1 MTMANAPSPR
11 PALAALP
18 VYKPGKSAEVA
29 MKEHA
34 IAEAIKLAS
43 NENPYNPLPSVQEA
57 ADRGVFGSN
66 RYPDHRATAVRER
79 LAARWGLTPDQ
90 VAVGCG
96 SVGLLQQLLLTFVDA
111 GQQVLYAWRTFESYP
126 IYAQLVAAEIVTVPL
141 RRQSLDLKALAAAV
155 TPATRMVLVTSP
167 NNPTG
172 TAVRSDHFAALLDAV
187 PEQCVVVLDEAYH
200 EYITGHHVPDALSFL
215 PGHPNLVVLRTF
227 SKAYGLA
234 AMRIGYAMAHPDV
247 IASVDKTLI
256 PFAVNGVAQAA
267 ALASLEPAAD
277 QELIARVEGTLAE
290 RERVAAEVRALGL
303 SVPDP
308 QANFV
313 WLPAGESAAEL
324 TLTLEQLGVVTRP
337 FPGEG
342 VRVTIGSP
350 AENDRFLSVLADAA
364 GKLALTETWLL
375 PTGVGAAT
383 VQRWVDR
390 IDAAQSRLTLESA
403 REHDG
408 LTEPDPGGTE
418 RWDAA
423 QVWAHLAEF
432 GGYWRDELDKVIAA
446 ESDDPVPFGRVKTDA
461 RRIAG
466 IEAGR
471 ALPVS
476 EHVARARFDLDVL
489 RAEIAGWS
497 TADWGRVGQ
506 HQTLGNMTIER
517 QLDEFHVGHV
527 EQHLDQLAGL
537 APPGWVGF
545 HGTSRGRTQRA
556 ARSARD

>member
-1 MTMANAPSPR
+1 MTTPPAPR

-18 VYKPGKSAEVA
+18 VYKPGKSAGVA

-57 ADRGVFGSN
+57 ADRGAFGAN

-79 LAARWGLTPDQ
+79 LAAHWGLTPDQ

-96 SVGLLQQLLLTFVDA
+96 SVGLLQQLLLTFVDP

-126 IYAQLVAAEIVTVPL
+126 IYAALVAADIVTVPL
-141 RRQSLDLKALAAAV
+141 RRQSLDLPALTAAV
-155 TPATRMVLVTSP
+155 TPDTRMVLVTSP

-172 TAVRSDHFAALLDAV
+172 TAVRSDHFAELLDAV
-187 PEQCVVVLDEAYH
+187 PDQCVVVLDEAYH
-200 EYITGHHVPDALSFL
+200 EYITGHHVPDALSSL
-215 PGHPNLVVLRTF
+215 PDHPNLVVLRTF

-277 QELIARVEGTLAE
+277 QELAERVAGTLAE
-290 RERVAAEVRALGL
+290 RTRVAAEVRALGF

-313 WLPAGESAAEL
+313 WLPAGESAADL

-350 AENDRFLSVLADAA
+350 AENDRFLSALADAA
-364 GKLALTETWLL
+364 GKLALADTWLL
-375 PTGVGAAT
+375 PTGGLAGT
-383 VQRWVDR
+383 VQGWVDR
-390 IDAAQSRLTLESA
+390 VDAAQARLT
-403 REHDG
+403 EHAVISHQG
-408 LTEPDPGGTE
+408 LTAPDPGGFE

-423 QVWAHLAEF
+423 QVWAHMAEF

-446 ESDDPVPFGRVKTDA
+446 ESDGPVPFGRVKTDA
-461 RRIAG
+461 GRIAG

-471 ALPVS
+471 TQPVD
-476 EHVARARFDLDVL
+476 EHLARIRFDLDVL
-489 RAEIAGWS
+489 RAELAGWS
-497 TADWGRVGQ
+497 AADWSRTGQ
-506 HQTLGNMTIER
+506 HQTLGVMSIQR
-517 QLDEFHVGHV
+517 QLDDFHAGHV
-527 EQHLDQLAGL
+527 EQHLAQLDL
-537 APPGWVGF
+537 LRP
-545 HGTSRGRTQRA
+545 
-556 ARSARD
+556 

>member
-1 MTMANAPSPR
+1 MSNPPAPR

-34 IAEAIKLAS
+34 ITEAIKLAS

-57 ADRGVFGSN
+57 ADRGVFGAN
-66 RYPDHRATAVRER
+66 RYPDHRATAVRDR
-79 LAARWGLTPDQ
+79 LAFRWGLTPDQ

-96 SVGLLQQLLLTFVDA
+96 SVGLLQQLLLTFVDP

-126 IYAQLVAAEIVTVPL
+126 IYAALVAADIVTVPL
-141 RRQSLDLKALAAAV
+141 RRQSLDLKDLAAAV
-155 TPATRMVLVTSP
+155 TPNTRMVLVTSP

-172 TAVRSDHFAALLDAV
+172 TAVRSDHFAELLDAV

-200 EYITGHHVPDALSFL
+200 EYITGHHVPGALSFL
-215 PGHPNLVVLRTF
+215 PDHPNLVVLRTF

-277 QELIARVEGTLAE
+277 RELVERVEATLAE

-313 WLPAGESAAEL
+313 WLPAGDSAADL

-350 AENDRFLSVLADAA
+350 AENDRFLSALADAS
-364 GKLALTETWLL
+364 GKLPLTETWLL
-375 PTGVGAAT
+375 PTGGSATT
-383 VQRWVDR
+383 VQRWVAR
-390 IDAAQSRLTLESA
+390 IDAAQARLT
-403 REHDG
+403 EHAGVAHQG

-418 RWDAA
+418 RWNAG
-423 QVWAHLAEF
+423 QVWAHIAEF
-432 GGYWRDELDKVIAA
+432 GAYWRDELDKVIAA
-446 ESDDPVPFGRVKTDA
+446 ESDNPVPFGRVKTDPA
-461 RRIAG
+461 RIAG

-471 ALPVS
+471 TQPVE
-476 EHVARARFDLDVL
+476 EHLERTRFDLDVL
-489 RAEIAGWS
+489 RAEVAGWS
-497 TADWGRVGQ
+497 TADWARTGE
-506 HQTLGNMTIER
+506 HQTLGAMTIDR

-527 EQHLDQLAGL
+527 EQHLDQLDSL
-537 APPGWVGF
+537 RP
-545 HGTSRGRTQRA
+545 
-556 ARSARD
+556 